1 MKGWGV
7 FFADPVMKHWTCG
20 VVQGLSEKFKEKDK
34 NYTGV
39 ATMDYE
45 TFMLMVLPFIV
56 AWEQLMRL
64 ASAQNSGMEASKI
77 EGQVLFG

>member
-1 MKGWGV
+1 
-7 FFADPVMKHWTCG
+7 MKHWRWG
-20 VVQGLSEKFKEKDK
+20 VVQGLSEKFKEKDQ

-56 AWEQLMRL
+56 A
-64 ASAQNSGMEASKI
+64 
-77 EGQVLFG
+77 